1 MKKFLSLFLIL
12 MLTFSLCNVS
22 AENKDIA
29 EVHVLLDQK
38 GLFISADMG
47 VLPQSTVLTA
57 TKIET
62 AEGIQKLN
70 TNLENIMEYVGK
82 WVFHSVRSLDENDM
96 PVFGKP
102 EL

>member
-1 MKKFLSLFLIL
+1 MKKFLSIFLIL
-12 MLTFSLCNVS
+12 MLAFSLCNVS

-38 GLFISADMG
+38 GLFISADIG

-70 TNLENIMEYVGK
+70 TTLENIATAI
-82 WVFHSVRSLDENDM
+82 SLKLTDLKVEEIKEIIRLRD
-96 PVFGKP
+96 VLK
-102 EL
+102 